1 MPNLLRLAGYIFAFI
16 LGTAE
21 AASAQIAQSI
31 ESELVLI
38 TPVGK
43 TLSDS
48 ALREFAKY
56 AKERWVPV
64 SRQALSQSELPP
76 LMAKFSNGKADLAPT
91 FSGAAR
97 ACFLIGSQNRSS

>member
-16 LGTAE
+16 LGTAD

-48 ALREFAKY
+48 MLREFAKY
-56 AKERWVPV
+56 VKER
-64 SRQALSQSELPP
+64 
-76 LMAKFSNGKADLAPT
+76 
-91 FSGAAR
+91 
-97 ACFLIGSQNRSS
+97 